1 MLARHV
7 VPITPS
13 LPVRLAPLLGYKQ
26 NEQTNFHS
34 PYTLPSSVSCKSGV
48 CHSYENTGGV
58 GVFFP
63 FWNSLVSCCGF
74 DAGNERLSKSSTNYC
89 HRITDHPSIGL
100 HRPYQGHHRSCFKS
114 FTCNTYGP
122 PCKCCKQKTY
132 CLAKSFRCNTYKK
145 EGWGCLFREH
155 RTSPREGKPGI
166 PRVDR
171 SGPIPY
177 FLSTIPF
184 PCFFTSLPHY
194 FYPFHMR
201 ENSKMFATVEEAVE
215 EIRQGRMVVLVDDED
230 RENEGDLAMAAEKI
244 TPDAINFMAKHGRG
258 LICLPLTEER
268 CDELHLPLMSPINT
282 SVHGTA
288 FTEAVDARVGVTTGI
303 SASDRAITILTAIDP
318 KTKPQDLA
326 RPGHIFPL
334 RARKGGVLV
343 RAGQTEASVDLA
355 RIAGMSAAGVIC
367 EIMNED
373 GTMARV
379 PQLIEFCK
387 EHNLKMLTVADLI
400 RYRMQHERYVRRV
413 AEAVLPTRFG
423 DFRMVAYASDVDHD
437 QHVALVRGDLEG
449 AEPALVRVHS
459 HCLTGDVFG
468 STACD
473 CNELVSRSLEA
484 IAKENRG
491 VFLYLHHTGRGFSV
505 ETAEEPGV
513 LPQIHFHK
521 RGQLDREP
529 ARQRMVQHE
538 SGIGAQIL
546 IDLGLKD
553 IRVLTNHP
561 KKVVALEGY
570 GIRIADQ
577 VPLRLETP
585 KPSHQVL

>member
-1 MLARHV
+1 
-7 VPITPS
+7 
-13 LPVRLAPLLGYKQ
+13 
-26 NEQTNFHS
+26 
-34 PYTLPSSVSCKSGV
+34 
-48 CHSYENTGGV
+48 
-58 GVFFP
+58 
-63 FWNSLVSCCGF
+63 
-74 DAGNERLSKSSTNYC
+74 
-89 HRITDHPSIGL
+89 
-100 HRPYQGHHRSCFKS
+100 
-114 FTCNTYGP
+114 
-122 PCKCCKQKTY
+122 
-132 CLAKSFRCNTYKK
+132 
-145 EGWGCLFREH
+145 
-155 RTSPREGKPGI
+155 
-166 PRVDR
+166 
-171 SGPIPY
+171 
-177 FLSTIPF
+177 
-184 PCFFTSLPHY
+184 
-194 FYPFHMR
+194 MR
-201 ENSKMFATVEEAVE
+201 ENSKIFATVEEAVE

-244 TPDAINFMAKHGRG
+244 TPDAINFMAKYGRG
-258 LICLPLTEER
+258 LICLPLTEDR
-268 CDELHLPLMSPINT
+268 CDELHLPLMSLINT

-288 FTEAVDARVGVTTGI
+288 FTEAIDARVGVTTGI
-303 SASDRAITILTAIDP
+303 SASDRAVTILTAIDP

-334 RARKGGVLV
+334 RARNGGVLV

-355 RIAGMSAAGVIC
+355 RIAGLYAAGVIC

-400 RYRMQHERYVRRV
+400 RYRMQHERYVHRV
-413 AEAVLPTRFG
+413 AEAVLPTRYG
-423 DFRMVAYASDVDHD
+423 DFRMIAYLSDVDHD
-437 QHVALVRGDLEG
+437 QHIALVRGALEG
-449 AEPALVRVHS
+449 ATPPLVRVHS

-468 STACD
+468 STSCD
-473 CNELVSRSLEA
+473 CRELVSLSLEA
-484 IAKENRG
+484 IAREDRG
-491 VFLYLHHTGRGFSV
+491 VLLYLHHTGRGFSV
-505 ETAEEPGV
+505 DPPVDAGT

-570 GIRIADQ
+570 GITIADQ
-577 VPLRLETP
+577 VPLRIEAPTRP
-585 KPSHQVL
+585 THQVL